1 MSVPARPIRFA
12 SVDAAVAYLLGALS
26 MLRLH
31 IEEMESSGEDRRQ
44 PALYRSLKA
53 WLALLEDPPLLRERL
68 ADLFGEPD
76 GSVTFP
82 TDFERL
88 N

>member
-1 MSVPARPIRFA
+1 MPIRFA
-12 SVDAAVAYLLGALS
+12 SVDTAVDHLVGALP

-31 IEEMESSGEDRRQ
+31 IEEMESSGEDRCQ

-53 WLALLEDPPLLRERL
+53 WLALLEDPPLLHERL

-82 TDFERL
+82 ADFERV